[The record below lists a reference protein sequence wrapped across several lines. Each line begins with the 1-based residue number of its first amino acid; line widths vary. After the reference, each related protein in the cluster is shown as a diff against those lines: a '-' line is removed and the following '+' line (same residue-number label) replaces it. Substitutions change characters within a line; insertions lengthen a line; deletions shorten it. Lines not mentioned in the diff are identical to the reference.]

1 MSGWL
6 RAHVAQ
12 QTQGEEPRVPD
23 EMSGSDVGE
32 EDVCS
37 SGNWSW
43 RRFEVNT
50 GHVGHWDVDLTSFS
64 FHPASFM
71 SSVVLPSFF
80 SHHVLLFVVS
90 VSHCVPIPEKLNR

>member
-1 MSGWL
+1 MALSTRGP
-6 RAHVAQ
+6 ADPGGG
-12 QTQGEEPRVPD
+12 TQGPRRG
-23 EMSGSDVGE
+23 EWFRVGE

-90 VSHCVPIPEKLNR
+90 VSHCVPSPEKLNW